1 MIKKSNKGEW
11 NSELYFSVLFAYLIF
26 VWYEPDPPRFAKV
39 TWKKIVICL
48 ILPFSSNGQ
57 FPNEIIWFQSRNNK
71 FAVFL
76 SLGKISASI
85 LQQMENGQ
93 IQQQKYFF
101 QKKILNL
108 RMFFEDI
115 PKKVNWLNL
124 Y

>member
-1 MIKKSNKGEW
+1 MPFVSNIHKHHNHYELSAIWGNPTSMNEIETQIFALLCDMSQTLPDLRKLLGT
-11 NSELYFSVLFAYLIF
+11 NSLFTQFY
-26 VWYEPDPPRFAKV
+26 
-39 TWKKIVICL
+39 
-48 ILPFSSNGQ
+48 PFSSNGQ

-101 QKKILNL
+101 KRK
-108 RMFFEDI
+108 FST
-115 PKKVNWLNL
+115 
-124 Y
+124 

>member
-1 MIKKSNKGEW
+1 M
-11 NSELYFSVLFAYLIF
+11 
-26 VWYEPDPPRFAKV
+26 WYEPDPPRFAKV
-39 TWKKIVICL
+39 TWNKFIIYP

-101 QKKILNL
+101 KKKILNL

-115 PKKVNWLNL
+115 PKKVDWLNL

>member
-1 MIKKSNKGEW
+1 MNQTLPDLRNLLGT
-11 NSELYFSVLFAYLIF
+11 NSLFTQFY
-26 VWYEPDPPRFAKV
+26 
-39 TWKKIVICL
+39 
-48 ILPFSSNGQ
+48 PFSSNGQ

-115 PKKVNWLNL
+115 PKKVDWLNF